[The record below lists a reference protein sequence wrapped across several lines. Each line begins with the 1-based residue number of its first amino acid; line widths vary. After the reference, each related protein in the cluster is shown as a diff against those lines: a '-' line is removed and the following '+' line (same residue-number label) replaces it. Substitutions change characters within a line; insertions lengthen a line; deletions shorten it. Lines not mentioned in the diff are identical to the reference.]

1 MTAVRMLT
9 KSFLTKNT
17 FQTAAS
23 PKELEQYHREA
34 QIWLNLLE
42 EEAKQGEN
50 LKEDDFRENKVTE
63 IARAPEP
70 SL

>member
-1 MTAVRMLT
+1 MLT

-50 LKEDDFRENKVTE
+50 LKEDDFRENKVNSKSAGT
-63 IARAPEP
+63 IFVTFDP
-70 SL
+70 